1 MYLYL
6 CISVFVLF
14 VYLYVFVTSPWHEEK
29 IGLQVVG
36 CELENL
42 CICICVLTYLCIS
55 MFVYLCVPWPEEKI
69 GLQASG
75 GLRAGARDSA
85 FSGAGA
91 GGTPTVR
98 NAKAHGHSTLV
109 PCTSLHSALNALC
122 GI

>member
-1 MYLYL
+1 M
-6 CISVFVLF
+6 
-14 VYLYVFVTSPWHEEK
+14 YLYVFVTSPWPK
-29 IGLQVVG
+29 
-36 CELENL
+36 
-42 CICICVLTYLCIS
+42 
-55 MFVYLCVPWPEEKI
+55 EKI

-109 PCTSLHSALNALC
+109 PCTSLHSALNALF

>member
-1 MYLYL
+1 MCLFI
-6 CISVFVLF
+6 CVFVCVCNISVW
-14 VYLYVFVTSPWHEEK
+14 PEEK

-42 CICICVLTYLCIS
+42 CICICVLSYLCIS

-85 FSGAGA
+85 FSGAG
-91 GGTPTVR
+91 GTPTVR

>member
-1 MYLYL
+1 MYLH
-6 CISVFVLF
+6 
-14 VYLYVFVTSPWHEEK
+14 VFVTSPWPEEK

-42 CICICVLTYLCIS
+42 CIRICVLSYLCIS

-69 GLQASG
+69 GL
-75 GLRAGARDSA
+75 RAGARDSA
-85 FSGAGA
+85 FSGAGGQVVA
-91 GGTPTVR
+91 TVR

-109 PCTSLHSALNALC
+109 PCTSLHSPLNALF

>member
-1 MYLYL
+1 MYLH
-6 CISVFVLF
+6 
-14 VYLYVFVTSPWHEEK
+14 VFVTSPWHEEK

-42 CICICVLTYLCIS
+42 CICICVLSYLCIS
-55 MFVYLCVPWPEEKI
+55 MFFYLCVPWPEEKI

-85 FSGAGA
+85 FSGAG
-91 GGTPTVR
+91 GTPTVR

-109 PCTSLHSALNALC
+109 PCTSLHSALNALF

>member
-6 CISVFVLF
+6 CIVLIVFFLCACLF
-14 VYLYVFVTSPWHEEK
+14 VYLHVFVTS
-29 IGLQVVG
+29 
-36 CELENL
+36 
-42 CICICVLTYLCIS
+42 
-55 MFVYLCVPWPEEKI
+55 PWPEEKI

-85 FSGAGA
+85 FSGAGGQVVA
-91 GGTPTVR
+91 TVR

-109 PCTSLHSALNALC
+109 PCTSLHSPLNALF